1 MGETH
6 QPPNTVTE
14 TRQPESTGS
23 TEPVDDERSAGSP
36 PWYATGRGIVV
47 VAVFGVLAVIGG
59 LIATGTVFP
68 GIVFWD
74 QAFYEQPGNQLAIPP
89 HIYLYAYLGAVT
101 YAFTTLVVDPET
113 DTRSLVQIGARIPAA
128 LLLVT
133 GVYLLG
139 SWLEVIPKEPREI
152 AGIAFLVGLFVK
164 HALKG
169 LTAISARLYPGDPS
183 SLYDERGGRRA

>member
-1 MGETH
+1 MGETP
-6 QPPNTVTE
+6 QQADGGAVERREPSEPIDAD
-14 TRQPESTGS
+14 RSTG
-23 TEPVDDERSAGSP
+23 PQ
-36 PWYATGRGIVV
+36 PWYGTRRGIAV
-47 VAVFGVLAVIGG
+47 VAVFGVLALIGG
-59 LIATGTVFP
+59 AIATGAVLP

-101 YAFTTLVVDPET
+101 YAFTTLVVNPET
-113 DTRSLVQIGARIPAA
+113 DTKSLVQIGARIPAA

-169 LTAISARLYPGDPS
+169 LTAISARLYPGSPS
-183 SLYDERGGRRA
+183 DLYEEQGGRRSP

>member
-1 MGETH
+1 MVETH
-6 QPPNTVTE
+6 RPARGGIE
-14 TRQPESTGS
+14 TGQANESPDVEESAS
-23 TEPVDDERSAGSP
+23 TAPR
-36 PWYATGRGIVV
+36 PWYSTGRGIVV
-47 VAVFGVLAVIGG
+47 VVLFGVLAVIGG
-59 LIATGTVFP
+59 LIATGMVLP
-68 GIVFWD
+68 GVVFWD
-74 QAFYEQPGNQLAIPP
+74 QAFYERPENQLAIPP

-101 YAFTTLVVDPET
+101 YAFTTLVVNPDTET
-113 DTRSLVQIGARIPAA
+113 KALVQIGARIPAA

-169 LTAISARLYPGDPS
+169 LTAISARLYPGNPS
-183 SLYDERGGRRA
+183 DLYEERGGRRSA

>member
-1 MGETH
+1 MGEVDT
-6 QPPNTVTE
+6 TAVSEGDE
-14 TRQPESTGS
+14 TGHSS
-23 TEPVDDERSAGSP
+23 
-36 PWYATGRGIVV
+36 PWYASLRGIVV
-47 VAVFGVLAVIGG
+47 VFLFGILAVVGG
-59 LIATGTVFP
+59 LIATGMVLP

-89 HIYLYAYLGAVT
+89 HIYLYAYLGAIT
-101 YAFTTLVVDPET
+101 YAFTTLVVNPET
-113 DTRSLVQIGARIPAA
+113 DTKSLVQIGARIPAA

-183 SLYDERGGRRA
+183 SLYDERGGRRT